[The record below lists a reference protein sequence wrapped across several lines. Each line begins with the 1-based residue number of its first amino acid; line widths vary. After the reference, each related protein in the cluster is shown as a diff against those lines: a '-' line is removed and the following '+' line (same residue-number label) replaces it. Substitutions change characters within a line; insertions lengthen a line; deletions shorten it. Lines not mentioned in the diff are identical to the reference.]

1 MKNRLQLAY
10 RLLRQDG
17 SIFVQCDDFEDSYL
31 KVLMDEIFGR
41 DNYRNKITWK
51 RRGGSANPK
60 NRLNNVTDYILWYS
74 KSDKWII
81 HLFSL

>member
-51 RRGGSANPK
+51 R
-60 NRLNNVTDYILWYS
+60 
-74 KSDKWII
+74 
-81 HLFSL
+81 